1 MSSRAAAALSR
12 LREASGAKRSFL
24 MHMWLALS
32 GAPLRRSAML
42 LLACWVLVSGAYA
55 AEPMV
60 VTGNQFSAYLAVD
73 GTVWTWGKNSQ
84 GQLGRNDSAL
94 VDQLTPVMV
103 PGLNNVI
110 GISAG
115 FEHCL
120 AVKADGTVWAWGRN
134 AEGQLGQGYTGSGID
149 HPVQVTMPGTNN
161 HCTAVAAGGYHS
173 LAIAAGDG
181 GTLFAWGQNDQ
192 GQIGKGG
199 TSTSVQT
206 PYVVTSGARFIAAG
220 KSFSM
225 YIDAYGQ
232 VYGFGDNTFGQL
244 GNNAVYGIFDPKR
257 ETSKVAAIGATNALT
272 LSCGLNH
279 TLMTNAGGVAYAW
292 GSNEKGQIGNNSATG
307 TGAKVTTPTSLR
319 GATRVVA
326 GGNHSMLVTPS
337 GSVYTWGDNTSG
349 QCRLPTSTTLFSN
362 PQLLDGLSYPQQRA
376 LFGGIGD
383 HTLFVLDNGQVQGWG
398 KNDAGQLGTG
408 VTGTSNPSAQTA
420 VANWSL
426 EGMIAIDAGYGQSI
440 ALKADGTVWTWGSD
454 EHGELGNDLTSAN
467 KPMPVQVTGFSHNIV
482 AIAAGSYHCLALDS
496 NGRVWSWGRDGYGQ
510 LGDDTA
516 FANKFTPVLV
526 GLGTHCRAIGA
537 GGYHSLA
544 VTSNGSVVAWGY
556 NDFGQLGNNSNIS
569 SATVVNVSVL
579 RDVWQVTGGW
589 GHSLALKADG
599 NVWSWGDDYEGSL
612 GDDVNLVGKFS
623 PVTVTDVSGVMSIAG
638 GQFHSLA
645 ARVFIGDN
653 SWGQDLGGQLGDNTA
668 FINQPT
674 PQSIAN
680 VSNLKQV
687 SAGGDWGDLSLG
699 LRVDGTVFSF
709 GRDKFGGLG
718 DDAALVNQPTPVR
731 VAGLDNIVA
740 VAAGDDHG
748 LALSANGKVVAWGSD
763 SRGQLGDDANLTNQ
777 PTPVTV
783 FPNWLPTVSFIT
795 EVSIFSPGEPG
806 GLGKQGSLTFMRTG
820 ATTASL
826 PVNYSISGTA
836 INGGDYT
843 ALSGS
848 AIIPAGSSSVTITI
862 NPLDDQ
868 VAESTETV
876 NLTLASAPGYNI
888 GAANMGTV
896 RIGDND
902 VAGVVV
908 SVTSGLITTEA
919 GGTASFNVRLTS
931 QPTANVSINFI
942 SSNGAEG
949 SISPTT
955 LTFTPSGGAAWNFP
969 QTVTITGVN
978 DFVQDGNIGY
988 QINNGGAISSDGFYS
1003 GKTVSQVLVTNQ
1015 DNDVAGFTVSAISGA
1030 TTEAG
1035 TTATFTIRLTSQPT
1049 ANVTVGLTSE
1059 NTFEGTVS
1067 PTSVTFTPATG
1078 AAGGWNQNQTVTVTG
1093 VNDDVAD
1100 GNITYRIITGA
1111 PSTSDLNYG
1120 PLVVPDVT
1128 VINNDNDSAGVTIVE
1143 SGGSTNIAEG
1153 GATDAFTVVLKS
1165 QPTANVSVSIVAGS
1179 QCSVG
1184 QTTLNFTTGN
1194 WNLPQTVT
1202 VTAIDDPVAEGA
1214 QTGSLTHSVASSDAK
1229 YNGGGV
1235 AFTVNGSAGS
1245 TVTANITDNDVVGFT
1260 LIQSGGTTDVSE
1272 AGGSDTYTIR
1282 LNTQPSAAVSLTLN
1296 ADAQVRVNGSASAV
1310 LAFSAT
1316 AGVTGGWDQPQMVT
1330 ITAVND
1336 ALVEGLHLGS
1346 ITGTATGGGY
1356 TGVAPPTV
1364 SASVTDNDAVSIS
1377 VSPGTI
1383 AISEAGTRSSYT
1395 VALGV
1400 QPGSNVTVV
1409 VNADPQTQ
1417 VSTDNTTFFGSVN
1430 LTFTNGNFA
1439 SAQTVYVKAID
1450 DLIDEGTHSGTIT
1463 HTASGSG
1470 YTGVAIS
1477 NVVATIT
1484 DNDTAGVT
1492 VTAMAATVTEAAGI
1506 NHSSTYTVKLNTQPS
1521 GPVTVA
1527 LSPNAQQTIS
1537 PSTLTFTASG
1547 AGLWSTAQTVTVT
1560 ALDDT
1565 AYEGAHSGL
1574 ITHTVS
1580 SGDARY
1586 NGTAVASISPS
1597 ITDNDI
1603 LPTVTFATVASS
1615 GAESV
1620 ASRNL
1625 TVSLTFTAPTI
1636 STTLTTTVNYSA
1648 TGGTATGGGV
1658 DYTLASASLSFSPGQ
1673 VQKSVPLTIV
1683 NDALD
1688 EIDETVVVTLASPV
1702 NAALGTAT
1710 HTYTINDDDTAGITI
1725 VETGAGTTVAEGGTG
1740 DTYTVVLNSQ
1750 PTSNVT
1756 ITISGMTSNGVTATS
1771 TLTFSPST
1779 PATLWSTPQTV
1790 TVAAVD
1796 DGATEG
1802 TLTETLVHTVSTSSD
1817 PNYPVAPLA
1826 MRAADVV
1833 VTILDNDTAGVT
1845 IIEGGGGTAVTE
1857 GTVNSSYTVR
1867 LNTDPLVG
1875 TVTVTAIADGQMR
1888 VCLTNNGTF
1897 SSSVALT
1904 FTSGGGGNWATPQT
1918 IHVRAFDDAVVEGA
1932 HSGVIAHTSLHNSG
1946 ITYTGLAV
1954 ASVTATI
1961 TDNDVPAVTISDVVE
1976 VVEGGTTDTYRVM
1989 LDRQPSANVVV
2000 NISPDAQVSV
2010 SPNNLL
2016 FTTANWSSPQDVTVT
2031 AVDDAVAEDVP
2042 QTGVITHSAQG
2053 GSYTGISIPLV
2064 TTNITDNDTPAI
2076 ILNQSGGSTMV
2087 TESGTS
2093 DSYAISLATK
2103 PQAGKTVTI
2112 SVGNDASVSVS
2123 PLTLTFT
2130 AADYNT
2136 PQTVMLSAVN
2146 DLIAQGTHTGT
2157 VTHVVDT
2164 VGSPDPLYAG
2174 LSIPDVVANV
2184 TDNDSAGILV
2194 TQSGGSTAV
2203 SESGA
2208 SDTISVQLTSQPSAT
2223 VTVTMSPD
2231 AQVRTSGSTPLIFT
2245 ASGATAWNI
2254 PQTVTITAVD
2264 NQIADGL
2271 HSGVITLASSGV
2283 VEYGGLS
2290 TSVTA
2295 QVTDNDVAGVT
2306 VLVGSGVSTAE
2317 DGSITGTYSVQLA
2330 TMPTAPVTIAIAP
2343 NAQVS
2348 VSPSTL
2354 FFTAAGGSAW
2364 NVPQTVTVTAVD
2376 EQFAEGPHSGLIT
2389 QTAASGDAYYQGIA
2403 TDPVAPT
2410 IIDND
2415 QAGVIVS
2422 QTSGLVTSESGGTAT
2437 FNVSLASKPL
2447 VNVLIGVSSSATS
2460 EGTVSPALLTFS
2472 PSNWNAPQTVTATGV
2487 HDFIADGNQVYT
2499 IVTAAASAVGD
2510 GNYNGM
2516 TVSDIAVTNTDID
2529 TAGIQITQSG
2539 GSSAVTE
2546 AAGSGNIDT
2555 YSVVLSSLP
2564 TGTVTVSLS
2573 SDGQTSISPAT
2584 FTFTAATGVAG
2595 GWDQAQMVTITGIDD
2610 GIDEPATHSGV
2621 INHNA
2626 SGGGYN
2632 VVSTGLSVSITDNPG
2647 NAAGFSVSTISAHT
2661 TEGGGTATTTVRL
2674 DSQPVANV
2682 TVILASS
2689 NTAEGAVSPSTL
2701 TFTPSAGITGGWD
2714 QPQLV
2719 TVTGVDDRIDD
2730 GNSAYQIEI
2739 TAVSGDANYNVGH
2752 TGLLDVAVVNDDDDI
2767 VGVSISTTSLITTE
2781 ASGAGSQTSFVVA
2794 LNTQPTAN
2802 VTVALNGINADETSM
2817 TPSSLIFTS
2826 LNWNVGQTVTISGVD
2841 DQIDDGNISYTIT
2854 PTTTSTDSNY
2864 QALAGIQ
2871 TVQVTNVD
2879 DDTAGITLTPIT
2891 GLITTESGGA
2901 ATFTIRLDT
2910 EPTANVTIGVL
2921 SNDLTAGTASPS
2933 TVTFTSLDWNIP
2945 QTVTITGVDDVTP
2958 IINSPVAYS
2967 IVTAQAASTD
2977 AKYSAINPADVAV
2990 SNSNNDVPGI
3000 LISESGSS
3008 TLLTEASGSGN
3019 SDTYTIT
3026 LTTMPLN
3033 DVAITVNQGA
3043 SSTVSPGMLLFTTAN
3058 WNTPQTV
3065 TVSAVD
3071 DAISQGT
3078 HTSTISHSIADAVSG
3093 QVSAY
3098 AGLTVPSIV
3107 ASISDDD
3114 TANFAVSAS
3123 AITTTEIGGTGTFTV
3138 ALTSAPTAPVVINLS
3153 SSNLTQ
3159 GTVLPS
3165 TMTFSPFAY
3174 GPQTVTVSGA
3184 DGNASDDGNQPF
3196 TVLISAAVSSD
3207 LTYNN
3212 RDPADV
3218 SVTNLAVNN
3227 QPTLATMTLGAV
3239 VLDSVSPVTIAEDV
3253 SALTVNLTGIGAG
3266 QTGETFALS
3275 NALTVTASSSNPAVI
3290 PNPLVSYAGLSTG
3303 SLVFTPAANANGTA
3317 TITVTVDD
3325 GGSTANGGQRV
3336 ISKTFTVI
3344 VTSVNDAPI
3353 FGNLGDVTVAEDA
3366 SLITISGWATAINPG
3381 PLSAGDEVGQVLL
3394 FDCSTSDD
3402 ASFVVLPSIN
3412 ASTGDLT
3419 FRPAQNANTT
3429 TSITVS
3435 VTLSDDGGGAST
3447 SVVQTFGITISPVN
3461 DPPAFTPGP
3470 PQVIAEDGGPQII
3483 TPWVTNIAAGPDNE
3497 DAQNVSFVITV
3508 NDNPGLFSALPAI
3521 DSAGTLTYTGLAD
3534 AGGVAHLTY
3543 HALDNLGGVSGDQL
3557 LTITINP
3564 VNDAPV
3570 TMVSLPVGRTV
3581 PIGATRVI
3589 SNSDIAATDVDS
3601 ALPAPVLDPA
3611 LIFTLNLPPG
3621 NGTLFRNGLAL
3632 AVNDTFTQQDVID
3645 NLLSYTHN
3653 GGTSATDGFA
3663 FTVSDSGIAAGT
3675 VLVSPPL
3682 PAAALPSATSPI
3694 QVFNIII
3701 DRRAPVVR
3709 LTPNTALP
3717 FTEDGPAVL
3726 AAITASVSD
3735 FDSVNFAG
3743 GLLTVDFA
3751 SGATAADRI
3760 GLELGG
3766 AITANG
3772 STVSFNGGGGPQ
3784 PIGTYIITSTATG
3797 SVFTLSGLTPAAN
3810 PISIAALLQALT
3822 YQNVS
3827 AAPSVVATNPVS
3839 TRILRAVLIDDHG
3852 DISQPALRD
3861 VAVTSVNDAPVIT
3874 PPSAPV
3880 LTSPGFSRLGNVV
3893 ASDIDGDA
3901 LIYIVLTPP
3910 TQGSLVIDAATGAFS
3925 YTAIANPAPS
3935 DAFTIEVS
3943 DGIASVQQAYTV
3955 TISVVGQS
3963 RPTIIS
3969 PAPMVVW
3976 GGGTFLYTPVLAT
3989 TGLANPAV
3997 IFELQGDLPGA
4008 TFNPV
4013 NGSIS
4018 WPRPPSPGPVGYY
4031 RAGILVIDQ
4040 VSRTTFYQPLLLLWL
4055 TGAPG

>member
-1 MSSRAAAALSR
+1 
-12 LREASGAKRSFL
+12 
-24 MHMWLALS
+24 MHMWLACS
-32 GAPLRRSAML
+32 GAALRRSAML
-42 LLACWVLVSGAYA
+42 LLACLVLVGGAYA

-84 GQLGRNDSAL
+84 GQLGMNDGAP

-149 HPVQVTMPGTNN
+149 HPVQVPVSGTSN

-192 GQIGKGG
+192 GQIGTGG
-199 TSTSVQT
+199 TSTSVKT
-206 PYVVTSGARFIAAG
+206 PSLINYGARAIAAG

-244 GNNAVYGIFDPKR
+244 GNNAVYGDFDPKR

-279 TLMTNAGGVAYAW
+279 TLMINAGGVAYAW

-307 TGAKVTTPTSLR
+307 TGAKVTTPTSL
-319 GATRVVA
+319 GYNATRVVA
-326 GGNHSMLVTPS
+326 GGNHSMLVAPW
-337 GSVYTWGDNTSG
+337 GYVYTWGDNTSG
-349 QCRLPTSTTLFSN
+349 QCRLPTSNALFTV
-362 PQLLDGLSYPQQRA
+362 PQALGYLFPQQRA

-408 VTGTSNPSAQTA
+408 VTGMSNPSAQTA

-454 EHGELGNDLTSAN
+454 NSGELGDDLTSAN
-467 KPMPVQVTGFSHNIV
+467 KSTPVQVTGFYRNIV

-496 NGRVWSWGRDGYGQ
+496 NGQVWSWGNDGNGQ

-516 FANKFTPVLV
+516 IANKYTPVLA
-526 GLGTHCRAIGA
+526 GSGTYCRAIGA

-544 VTSNGSVVAWGY
+544 VTYYGSVVAWGWNGY
-556 NDFGQLGNNSNIS
+556 GQLGNNSTTT
-569 SATVVNVSVL
+569 SATVVNVSGL
-579 RDVWQVTGGW
+579 TDVWQVTGGW

-599 NVWSWGDDYEGSL
+599 DVCSWGLDSSGGL
-612 GDDVNLVGKFS
+612 GDDATFLNKSS
-623 PVTVTDVSGVMSIAG
+623 PVPITGAGVFAVISIAG
-638 GQFHSLA
+638 GQYHSLCA
-645 ARVFIGDN
+645 KVFTLDY
-653 SWGQDLGGQLGDNTA
+653 SWGGDLGGQLGDNATLTNRA
-668 FINQPT
+668 T
-674 PQSIAN
+674 PQAIAN

-687 SAGGDWGDLSLG
+687 SAGGDFGDLSVG
-699 LRVDGTVFSF
+699 LCVDGTVFSF
-709 GRDKFGGLG
+709 GRDSSGGLG
-718 DDAALVNQPTPVR
+718 DDVSLVNQPTPVP
-731 VAGLDNIVA
+731 VAGLANIVA
-740 VAAGDDHG
+740 VAAGDYHG
-748 LALSANGKVVAWGSD
+748 LALRANGKVVAWGLD
-763 SRGQLGDDANLTNQ
+763 SSGQLGDDANLTNQ
-777 PTPVTV
+777 PTSVTV
-783 FPNWLPTVSFIT
+783 FPNWLPTVSFNAGS
-795 EVSIFSPGEPG
+795 SINSASEPG
-806 GLGKQGSLTFMRTG
+806 GIGNQGSVTFTRTG

-836 INGGDYT
+836 INGGDYS

-868 VAESTETV
+868 VAESAETV
-876 NLTLASAPGYNI
+876 DLTLASAPGYNI
-888 GAANMGTV
+888 GAANVGTV
-896 RIGDND
+896 TIADND
-902 VAGVVV
+902 VAGVAV

-955 LTFTPSGGAAWNFP
+955 LTFTPSGGTAWNFP

-1003 GKTVSQVLVTNQ
+1003 GKAVSQVLVTNQ

-1100 GNITYRIITGA
+1100 GNITYRIITGT

-1143 SGGSTNIAEG
+1143 SGGSTNITEG
-1153 GATDAFTVVLKS
+1153 GATDAYTVVLKS

-1184 QTTLNFTTGN
+1184 QPTLNFTTGN

-1214 QTGSLTHSVASSDAK
+1214 HTGSLTHSVASSDAK
-1229 YNGGGV
+1229 YNGGSV

-1245 TVTANITDNDVVGFT
+1245 TVTANITDNDAAGFT

-1316 AGVTGGWDQPQMVT
+1316 AGVAGGWDQPQTVT
-1330 ITAVND
+1330 VTAVND
-1336 ALVEGLHLGS
+1336 ALVEGVHLGS

-1364 SASVTDNDAVSIS
+1364 SAYVTDNDAGSIS

-1492 VTAMAATVTEAAGI
+1492 VTAMAATVTEASGI
-1506 NHSSTYTVKLNTQPS
+1506 NHSSTYTVKLNTQPT
-1521 GPVTVA
+1521 GAVTVA

-1560 ALDDT
+1560 AVDDT
-1565 AYEGAHSGL
+1565 VYEGAHSGL

-1586 NGTAVASISPS
+1586 NGIAVASISPS

-1625 TVSLTFTAPTI
+1625 AVGLTFTAPTT
-1636 STTLTTTVNYSA
+1636 STTLTTTVSYSA

-1658 DYTLASASLSFSPGQ
+1658 DYTLVSSSLSFSPGQ
-1673 VQKSVPLTIV
+1673 VLRSVPLTIV

-1688 EIDETVVVTLASPV
+1688 ESDETVVVTLVSPG
-1702 NAALGTAT
+1702 NAVLGTAT

-1779 PATLWSTPQTV
+1779 PATLWSVPQTV
-1790 TVAAVD
+1790 TVAAVE

-1817 PNYPVAPLA
+1817 PNYPVTPVA

-1845 IIEGGGGTAVTE
+1845 IIESGGTAVTE
-1857 GTVNSSYTVR
+1857 GTGTSNYTVR

-1888 VCLTNNGTF
+1888 VCLTDNGTF
-1897 SSSVALT
+1897 TSSVALT

-1954 ASVTATI
+1954 ANVTATI
-1961 TDNDVPAVTISDVVE
+1961 TDNDVPAVTIAGAVD
-1976 VVEGGTTDTYRVM
+1976 VVEGGTTDTYSVV
-1989 LDRQPSANVVV
+1989 LDRQPSANVSV

-2010 SPNNLL
+2010 SPNNLV
-2016 FTTANWSSPQDVTVT
+2016 FTTANWSVPQDVTVT

-2053 GSYTGISIPLV
+2053 GSYTGITIASV
-2064 TTNITDNDTPAI
+2064 TANITDNDTPAI
-2076 ILNQSGGSTMV
+2076 ILNQSGGSTLV

-2093 DSYAISLATK
+2093 DSYTISLATK
-2103 PQAGKTVTI
+2103 PQAGNTVTI

-2123 PLTLTFT
+2123 PSTLTFT
-2130 AADYNT
+2130 TADYNT
-2136 PQTVMLSAVN
+2136 PQTVTVSAVN

-2157 VTHVVDT
+2157 VTHVVAA
-2164 VGSPDPLYAG
+2164 VGSPDPLYAS

-2208 SDTISVQLTSQPSAT
+2208 SDTISVQLTSQPSAA
-2223 VTVTMSPD
+2223 VSLTMSPD
-2231 AQVRTSGSTPLIFT
+2231 AQVGIGGSTTLTFT

-2264 NQIADGL
+2264 NQIVDGL
-2271 HSGVITLASSGV
+2271 HSGVITLASSGAA
-2283 VEYGGLS
+2283 EYGGLS

-2330 TMPTAPVTIAIAP
+2330 TMPTAPVTIAIAA

-2354 FFTAAGGSAW
+2354 FFTATGGSAW

-2376 EQFAEGPHSGLIT
+2376 DQFAEGPHSGSIT

-2403 TDPVAPT
+2403 IDPVAPT

-2516 TVSDIAVTNTDID
+2516 TVSDVAVTNTDID

-2546 AAGSGNIDT
+2546 AAGSGNVDT

-2584 FTFTAATGVAG
+2584 LTFTTATGVAG
-2595 GWDQAQMVTITGIDD
+2595 GWDQAQTVTITGIDD
-2610 GIDEPATHSGV
+2610 GIDEAATHTGA

-2632 VVSTGLSVSITDNPG
+2632 GVSTGLSVSITDNPG
-2647 NAAGFSVSTISAHT
+2647 NAAGFTVATISANT

-2674 DSQPVANV
+2674 DSKPVANV

-2689 NTAEGAVSPSTL
+2689 NTAEGTVSPSTL
-2701 TFTPSAGITGGWD
+2701 TFTPSTGITGGWD

-2752 TGLLDVAVVNDDDDI
+2752 TGSLDVAVINDDNDT
-2767 VGVSISTTSLITTE
+2767 VGVSISATALTTTE
-2781 ASGAGSQTSFVVA
+2781 ASGAGNQTSFVVA

-2802 VTVALNGINADETSM
+2802 VTVALNGVDASEGSIS
-2817 TPSSLIFTS
+2817 PSSLIFTT
-2826 LNWNVGQTVTISGVD
+2826 LNWNVAQTVTVTGVD
-2841 DQIDDGNISYTIT
+2841 DDIDDGNIDYTIT

-2864 QALAGIQ
+2864 QALAGIS
-2871 TVQVTNVD
+2871 TVLVTNVD
-2879 DDTAGITLTPIT
+2879 DDTAGITVTPIA
-2891 GLITTESGGA
+2891 GLITTESGGT

-2910 EPTANVTIGVL
+2910 EPTADVTIGL
-2921 SNDLTAGTASPS
+2921 QSDTILEGTVSPS
-2933 TVTFTSLDWNIP
+2933 SVTFSSLDWNIP
-2945 QTVTITGVDDVTP
+2945 QTVTVTGVDDVVPTMDGSNAY
-2958 IINSPVAYS
+2958 IIN
-2967 IVTAQAASTD
+2967 TAQATSLD
-2977 AKYSAINPADVAV
+2977 GKYNVINPADVALT
-2990 SNSNNDVPGI
+2990 NSDNDVPGV
-3000 LISESGSS
+3000 LVTESAG
-3008 TLLTEASGSGN
+3008 TTALTEAAGASN
-3019 SDTYTIT
+3019 SDTYTVV
-3026 LTTMPLN
+3026 LTTQPLN
-3033 DVAITVNQGA
+3033 DVAIAVNHDAG
-3043 SSTVSPGMLLFTTAN
+3043 STVSPSALIFTVGN
-3058 WNTPQTV
+3058 WNVPQTV

-3071 DAISQGT
+3071 DAVAQGA
-3078 HTSTISHSIADAVSG
+3078 HTSTMSHSVADAVSG

-3098 AGLTVPSIV
+3098 AGLTVATVV
-3107 ASISDDD
+3107 ATVTDNDS
-3114 TANFAVSAS
+3114 AGFAVLPAS
-3123 AITTTEIGGTGTFTV
+3123 ITTTEIGGSGTFTV
-3138 ALTSAPTAPVVINLS
+3138 ALTSAPTALVVVNLS
-3153 SSNLTQ
+3153 SSDLTQ
-3159 GTVLPS
+3159 GTVSPTTL
-3165 TMTFSPFAY
+3165 TFSPFAY

-3184 DGNASDDGNQPF
+3184 DGNAINDGDQPY
-3196 TVLISAAVSSD
+3196 TIVITAAVSSD
-3207 LTYNN
+3207 TTYNGIN
-3212 RDPADV
+3212 PTDV
-3218 SVTNLAVNN
+3218 TVTNLAVNN

-3239 VLDSVSPVTIAEDV
+3239 VLDSVSPVTIAEDA

-3275 NALTVTASSSNPAVI
+3275 NALTVTASSSNPAII

-3303 SLVFTPAANANGTA
+3303 SLVFAPAANANGTA

-3336 ISKTFTVI
+3336 ISKIFTVI
-3344 VTSVNDAPI
+3344 VTPVNDPPI

-3366 SLITISGWATAINPG
+3366 SLTTISGWATAINPG
-3381 PLSAGDEVGQVLL
+3381 PLAAGDEVGQVLL

-3402 ASFVVLPSIN
+3402 ASFAVLPSIN

-3419 FRPAQNANTT
+3419 FRPAPNANTT
-3429 TSITVS
+3429 TPITVS

-3497 DAQNVSFVITV
+3497 EAQTVSFVITV
-3508 NDNPGLFSALPAI
+3508 NDNPGLFSALPAV

-3543 HALDNLGGVSGDQL
+3543 HALDSLGGVSGDQL

-3570 TMVSLPVGRTV
+3570 TTVSLPGGRAV

-3601 ALPAPVLDPA
+3601 SLPAPALDPA

-3621 NGTLFRNGLAL
+3621 NGTLFRNGVAL

-3653 GGTSATDGFA
+3653 GGTSSTDGFA

-3675 VLVSPPL
+3675 VLASPPL
-3682 PAAALPSATSPI
+3682 PAAALSSATSPI

-3709 LTPNTALP
+3709 LTPSTALP
-3717 FTEDGPAVL
+3717 FTEDGTAVL

-3751 SGATAADRI
+3751 SGATATDLI
-3760 GLELGG
+3760 GLDLSG

-3827 AAPSVVATNPVS
+3827 AAPSVVATNPVT

-3880 LTSPGFSRLGNVV
+3880 LTAPGFTRLGNVV
-3893 ASDIDGDA
+3893 ASDVDGDA
-3901 LIYIVLTPP
+3901 LTYIVLTPP

-4018 WPRPPSPGPVGYY
+4018 WPLPPSPGPVGYY

-4055 TGAPG
+4055 PGAPG